1 MYITVKQA
9 AEKWGISDR
18 RVRVLCSEGKIT
30 GAYQEGRAW
39 KIPHDAAKPTDGR
52 YKTKESLI
60 PIIEEKLEELKKESY
75 KDELFS
81 VVDASKGDINNIKLL
96 RDRYPEL
103 LLSDT
108 KELWESIKDE
118 VRSNYNSE
126 VKKEIAEDFSDL
138 REVINPEAGD
148 IANIK
153 TIREHYGVDL
163 KTAKELWDSIR
174 DDYKL

>member
-1 MYITVKQA
+1 MKIGLIVVLALVIFIFFSTRKSESKA
-9 AEKWGISDR
+9 DFEEKKKVS
-18 RVRVLCSEGKIT
+18 K
-30 GAYQEGRAW
+30 
-39 KIPHDAAKPTDGR
+39 
-52 YKTKESLI
+52 
-60 PIIEEKLEELKKESY
+60 EKLEELKKESY

-174 DDYKL
+174 DDYKSQEKSAVDEYLTKEFIDEQTNKFDRE

>member
-1 MYITVKQA
+1 MKIGLIVVLALVIFIFFSTRNSESKA
-9 AEKWGISDR
+9 DFEEKKKVS
-18 RVRVLCSEGKIT
+18 K
-30 GAYQEGRAW
+30 
-39 KIPHDAAKPTDGR
+39 
-52 YKTKESLI
+52 
-60 PIIEEKLEELKKESY
+60 EKLEELKKS
-75 KDELFS
+75 
-81 VVDASKGDINNIKLL
+81 KLL

-174 DDYKL
+174 DEYKSQEKSAVDEYLTKEFIDEQTNKFDRE

>member
-1 MYITVKQA
+1 MKIGLIVVLALVIFIFFSTRNSESKA
-9 AEKWGISDR
+9 DFEEKKKVS
-18 RVRVLCSEGKIT
+18 K
-30 GAYQEGRAW
+30 
-39 KIPHDAAKPTDGR
+39 
-52 YKTKESLI
+52 
-60 PIIEEKLEELKKESY
+60 EKLEELKKESN

-153 TIREHYGVDL
+153 TIREHYDVDL
-163 KTAKELWDSIR
+163 RTAKELWDSIR
-174 DDYKL
+174 DDYKSQEKSAVDEYLTKEFIDEQTNKFDRE

>member
-1 MYITVKQA
+1 MKIGLIVVLALVIFIFFSTRNSESKA
-9 AEKWGISDR
+9 DFEEKKKLS
-18 RVRVLCSEGKIT
+18 K
-30 GAYQEGRAW
+30 
-39 KIPHDAAKPTDGR
+39 
-52 YKTKESLI
+52 
-60 PIIEEKLEELKKESY
+60 EKLEELKKESY

-138 REVINPEAGD
+138 REVINPEAD
-148 IANIK
+148 DFVNVKI
-153 TIREHYGVDL
+153 IREHYGVDL
-163 KTAKELWDSIR
+163 RTAKELWDSIR
-174 DDYKL
+174 DDYKSQEKSAVDEYLTKEFIDEQTNKFDRE